1 MPIVIKEIVV
11 KTTVEATSGPVKEQ
25 ETTVPHEVLEQLK
38 EEILREL
45 EHEVQQMVKRKER

>member
-1 MPIVIKEIVV
+1 MAIVIKEIVV
-11 KTTVEATSGPVKEQ
+11 KTTVEATPGPAKDR

-45 EHEVQQMVKRKER
+45 EHEVRQMVKRKER